1 MTPTQKQLVRQ
12 SFQKI
17 IPIADTA
24 AALFYARLFELDP
37 KLKAL
42 FKGDMQAQGRKLID
56 MIATAVRNVENL
68 AAVLPEVENLGRRH
82 VAYGVTDAHYDTVA
96 QALLDT
102 LAKGLGADF
111 TAETRAAWV
120 ELYQIIADAMK
131 QAGRRQAYT
140 AR

>member
-37 KLKAL
+37 QLKAL
-42 FKGDMQAQGRKLID
+42 FKGDMQAQGRKLMD
-56 MIATAVRNVENL
+56 MIAVAVRNVENL
-68 AAVLPEVENLGRRH
+68 GAVLPAVEDLGRRH

-111 TAETRAAWV
+111 TAETRAAWT

-140 AR
+140 GR

>member
-12 SFQKI
+12 SFKKI

-24 AALFYARLFELDP
+24 ATLFYARLFELDP
-37 KLKAL
+37 ALKTL
-42 FKGDMQAQGRKLID
+42 FKGDMQAQGRKLMD
-56 MIATAVRNVENL
+56 MIAIAVRNVENL
-68 AAVLPEVENLGRRH
+68 DVVLPAVEDLGRRH

-111 TAETRAAWV
+111 TTEARSAWT
-120 ELYQIIADAMK
+120 ELYQIIAGAMK
-131 QAGRRQAYT
+131 QAAQRPDLFT
-140 AR
+140 

>member
-37 KLKAL
+37 QLKAL
-42 FKGDMQAQGRKLID
+42 FKGDMQAQGRKLMD
-56 MIATAVRNVENL
+56 MIAVAVRNVENL
-68 AAVLPEVENLGRRH
+68 GAVLPAVEDLGRRH

-102 LAKGLGADF
+102 LANGLGADF
-111 TAETRAAWV
+111 TAETRAAWT

-140 AR
+140 GR

>member
-12 SFQKI
+12 SFKKI

-24 AALFYARLFELDP
+24 ATLFYARLFELDP
-37 KLKAL
+37 TLKTL
-42 FKGDMQAQGRKLID
+42 FKGDMQAQGRKLMD
-56 MIATAVRNVENL
+56 MIAIAVRNVENL
-68 AAVLPEVENLGRRH
+68 DVVLPAVEDLGRRH

-111 TAETRAAWV
+111 TTEARSAWT
-120 ELYQIIADAMK
+120 ELYQIIAGAMK
-131 QAGRRQAYT
+131 QAAQRPDLFT
-140 AR
+140 

>member
-24 AALFYARLFELDP
+24 ATLFYARLFELDP
-37 KLKAL
+37 QLKAL
-42 FKGDMQAQGRKLID
+42 FKGDMQAQGRKLMD
-56 MIATAVRNVENL
+56 MIAVAVRNVENL
-68 AAVLPEVENLGRRH
+68 GAVLPAVEDLGRRH

-111 TAETRAAWV
+111 TAETRAAWT

-131 QAGRRQAYT
+131 QAGRRQPYT
-140 AR
+140 GR

>member
-24 AALFYARLFELDP
+24 ATLFYARLFELDP
-37 KLKAL
+37 QLKAL
-42 FKGDMQAQGRKLID
+42 FKGDMQAQGRKLMD
-56 MIATAVRNVENL
+56 MIAVAVRNVENL
-68 AAVLPEVENLGRRH
+68 GAVLPAVEDLGRRH

-111 TAETRAAWV
+111 TAETRAAWT

-140 AR
+140 GR

>member
-12 SFQKI
+12 SFKKI

-24 AALFYARLFELDP
+24 ATLFYARLFELDP
-37 KLKAL
+37 TLKAL
-42 FKGDMQAQGRKLID
+42 FNGDMQAQGRKLMD
-56 MIATAVRNVENL
+56 MIAIAVRNVENL
-68 AAVLPEVENLGRRH
+68 DVVLPAVEDLGRRH

-111 TAETRAAWV
+111 TAEARSAWT
-120 ELYQIIADAMK
+120 ELYQIIAGAMK
-131 QAGRRQAYT
+131 QAAQRPDLFT
-140 AR
+140 